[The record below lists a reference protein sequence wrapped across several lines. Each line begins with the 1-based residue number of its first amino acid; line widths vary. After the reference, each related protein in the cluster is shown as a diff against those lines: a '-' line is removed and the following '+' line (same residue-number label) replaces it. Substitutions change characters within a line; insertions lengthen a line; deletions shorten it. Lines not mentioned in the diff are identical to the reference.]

1 MLKNAPLTPVILI
14 GVFTFLFIGA
24 TLLLAFNIFLEPRG
38 TLVLAGI
45 AFVCWFE
52 FLLGFMIGAFLI
64 KGFFGNGLSGAITAI
79 LFKVT
84 TLYGFIGIVTLIIFA
99 FFPESPQRD
108 NLFGA
113 AIFFES
119 ILFFAIGTALIYFD
133 YRNQADQ
140 KQVLAKREEH
150 TTKSYDLSG
159 ILLSM
164 RDLKVEETDTL
175 SRFDRLMKKLENAEQ
190 CLSHSHGGGLAN
202 QVPDFKSLDLQ
213 ISETIDNLTI
223 SSTSLSK
230 EGTKVSEETLQKME
244 KDANGLH
251 SLLARARLL

>member
-1 MLKNAPLTPVILI
+1 
-14 GVFTFLFIGA
+14 
-24 TLLLAFNIFLEPRG
+24 
-38 TLVLAGI
+38 
-45 AFVCWFE
+45 
-52 FLLGFMIGAFLI
+52 
-64 KGFFGNGLSGAITAI
+64 
-79 LFKVT
+79 
-84 TLYGFIGIVTLIIFA
+84 
-99 FFPESPQRD
+99 
-108 NLFGA
+108 
-113 AIFFES
+113 
-119 ILFFAIGTALIYFD
+119 
-133 YRNQADQ
+133 
-140 KQVLAKREEH
+140 
-150 TTKSYDLSG
+150 
-159 ILLSM
+159 M

>member
-1 MLKNAPLTPVILI
+1 MLKNAPLTPIILI

-38 TLVLAGI
+38 TLILAGI

-99 FFPESPQRD
+99 FFPVSPQRD

-113 AIFFES
+113 SIFFES
-119 ILFFAIGTALIYFD
+119 ILLFAIGTALIYFD
-133 YRNQADQ
+133 YRNQSDQ
-140 KQVLAKREEH
+140 KHVLEKRWLLRKCFIAGGKREKKQR
-150 TTKSYDLSG
+150 KS
-159 ILLSM
+159 
-164 RDLKVEETDTL
+164 T
-175 SRFDRLMKKLENAEQ
+175 
-190 CLSHSHGGGLAN
+190 
-202 QVPDFKSLDLQ
+202 
-213 ISETIDNLTI
+213 
-223 SSTSLSK
+223 
-230 EGTKVSEETLQKME
+230 
-244 KDANGLH
+244 
-251 SLLARARLL
+251 